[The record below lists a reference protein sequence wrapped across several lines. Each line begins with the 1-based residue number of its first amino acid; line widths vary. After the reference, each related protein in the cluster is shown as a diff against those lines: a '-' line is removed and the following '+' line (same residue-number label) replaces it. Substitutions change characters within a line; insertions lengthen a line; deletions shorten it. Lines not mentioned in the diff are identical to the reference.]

1 MYCLDT
7 VTLAPP
13 AVVPVAVIVK
23 FWEPTTLVAPLITP
37 VAELMDKPGGSPVA
51 EKEPLPEKPVVCVI
65 LVSFLAKRV
74 VPVGSFKLMGPTMLP
89 KFK

>member
-1 MYCLDT
+1 MVT
-7 VTLAPP
+7 VAPP
-13 AVVPVAVIVK
+13 AVVPVAVTVK

-37 VAELMDKPGGSPVA
+37 VAELIDRPGGSPVA
-51 EKEPLPEKPVVCVI
+51 EKEPLPENPIVWVI

-74 VPVGSFKLMGPTMLP
+74 VPVGSFKLIGPTRLP

>member
-1 MYCLDT
+1 MDT

-13 AVVPVAVIVK
+13 AVVPVAVTVK
-23 FWEPTTLVAPLITP
+23 LCEPVTLVAPLITP
-37 VAELMDKPGGSPVA
+37 VAELMDRPGGRPVA
-51 EKEPLPEKPVVCVI
+51 EKEPLPENPTVWVI

-74 VPVGSFKLMGPTMLP
+74 VPYGSFKLIGPFMLP